1 MLVGLSIRDIVLIER
16 LDLDLYK
23 GLGVLTGETGAGKS
37 ILLDSLGLCLG
48 ARADSG
54 LVRHGAD
61 KGQVSAQFFLDAD
74 HPARRLLADQDLDDA
89 DDNLVLRRVIGKDGR
104 SRAFVNDQPISAGLM
119 RELGELLVEI
129 QGQHDRH
136 GLMDATT
143 HRELLDAMAGN
154 AARLKIVQGSWDAM
168 RKAASALAEAE
179 EVLANARG
187 DEDYLRHVLAELDEI
202 EPVEDEEAGLAEQR
216 ALLMNAERLAD
227 AVSEAESALGGSE
240 GATARLREAER
251 ALEKVSEQAAG
262 HLDGALKALERAAI
276 EAAEAAASV
285 EEAGRAFIASP
296 AKLNEIEDRLY
307 KLRELARK
315 HRVTVDQLADLRT
328 SFAERLAAIDGGDTH
343 LEGLRAAA
351 KKTRDIYLKATSD
364 LSAVRQKSAKKLD
377 KAVAKELPPLKLE
390 KATFLTVVESL
401 DESAWTRDGADRVAF
416 EVATNPGQPAG
427 PLTRVASGGELSRF
441 LLSLKVVLASTRIA
455 PTLVFDEVDSGIG
468 GATADAVG
476 ERLARLSDDTQVL
489 VITHSPQVAAR
500 GDHHWRV
507 AKGAKGKETVT
518 EVTELTAD
526 ERREELARMLAGATV
541 TDQARAAADSL
552 IDAHLQGQAG
562 G

>member
-1 MLVGLSIRDIVLIER
+1 MLIGLSIRDIVLIER
-16 LDLDLYK
+16 LDLDLHK

-61 KGQVSAQFFLDAD
+61 KGQVSAEFFLDEN
-74 HPARRLLADQDLDDA
+74 HPARQLLAEHELDESSE
-89 DDNLVLRRVIGKDGR
+89 LVLRRVVGKDGR
-104 SRAFVNDQPISAGLM
+104 SRAFVNDQPISAGLL

-136 GLMDATT
+136 GLMDAST
-143 HRELLDAMAGN
+143 HSELLDALGVN
-154 AARLKIVQGSWDAM
+154 GPRLKIVQGSWDAM
-168 RKAASALAEAE
+168 RKAGHALEEAE
-179 EVLANARG
+179 EALANARG
-187 DEDYLRHVLAELDEI
+187 DEEYLRHVLAELDEI
-202 EPVEDEEAGLAEQR
+202 EPVENEEAGLAEDR
-216 ALLMNAERLAD
+216 ALLLNADKLAS
-227 AVSEAESALGGSE
+227 AVSDAEKALGGSE
-240 GATARLREAER
+240 GAAARLREAER
-251 ALEKVSEQAAG
+251 DLEKVSDQAG
-262 HLDGALKALERAAI
+262 GRRDGALKALERAAI
-276 EAAEAAASV
+276 EAAEAASSV
-285 EEAGRAFIASP
+285 EEAGSSFVAAP
-296 AKLNEIEDRLY
+296 ARLNDIEERLY

-328 SFAERLAAIDGGDTH
+328 SFAQRLAAIDGGDEH
-343 LEGLRAAA
+343 LTGLRASAA
-351 KKTRDIYLKATSD
+351 KTRDIYLKVATE
-364 LSAVRQKSAKKLD
+364 LSTSRQKSAKKMD

-390 KATFLTVVESL
+390 KATFHTVVESL
-401 DESAWTRDGADRVAF
+401 AENAWTRDGMDRVAF

-476 ERLARLSDDTQVL
+476 ERLARLSEGTQVL

-507 AKGAKGKETVT
+507 AKATKGKQTIT
-518 EVTELTAD
+518 EVTQLSAD

-552 IDAHLQGQAG
+552 MAGQVSRRENA
-562 G
+562 

>member
-16 LDLDLYK
+16 LDLELHR

-61 KGQVSAQFFLDAD
+61 KGQVSAEFFLETD
-74 HPARRLLADQDLDDA
+74 HPALKLLAEQDLDQEQE
-89 DDNLVLRRVIGKDGR
+89 LVLRRVIGKDGR
-104 SRAFVNDQPISAGLM
+104 SRGFVNDQPISAGLM

-136 GLMDATT
+136 GLMDAST
-143 HRELLDAMAGN
+143 HRELLDALGANGP
-154 AARLKIVQGSWDAM
+154 RVKIVQGAWDAM
-168 RKAASALAEAE
+168 RKAAQALAEAE

-187 DEDYLRHVLAELDEI
+187 DEEYLRHVLAELDEI
-202 EPVEDEEAGLAEQR
+202 EPVENEEAELAESR
-216 ALLMNAERLAD
+216 ALLMNSERLAS
-227 AVSEAESALGGSE
+227 AVSDAEAALGGSE
-240 GATARLREAER
+240 GAAARLREAER
-251 ALEKVSEQAAG
+251 ALEKVAEQAAG
-262 HLDGALKALERAAI
+262 HLDGTLKALERAAI
-276 EAAEAAASV
+276 ETAEAVASV
-285 EEAGRAFIASP
+285 EQAGRAFIASP

-315 HRVTVDQLADLRT
+315 HRVTVDQLAELRNG
-328 SFAERLAAIDGGDTH
+328 FAQRLAAIDGGDDH
-343 LEGLRAAA
+343 LAALREAAN
-351 KKTRDIYLKATSD
+351 KTRGIYLKATGD
-364 LSAVRQKSAKKLD
+364 LSAQRQKAAKKLD

-390 KATFLTVVESL
+390 KATFHTVVESL
-401 DESAWTRDGADRVAF
+401 EEKSWTRDGADHIAF

-441 LLSLKVVLASTRIA
+441 LLALKVVLASTRIA

-476 ERLARLSDDTQVL
+476 ERLARLSSDTQVL

-507 AKGAKGKETVT
+507 AKGAAGKKADQTIT
-518 EVTELTAD
+518 EVTPLDTT

-552 IDAHLQGQAG
+552 LAG
-562 G
+562 HMAEPE

>member
-16 LDLDLYK
+16 LDLDLHK

-74 HPARRLLADQDLDDA
+74 HPARLLLTEHELDDG
-89 DDNLVLRRVIGKDGR
+89 DDLVLRRVIGKDGR

-119 RELGELLVEI
+119 RSLGELLVEI

-136 GLMDATT
+136 GLMDAST
-143 HRELLDAMAGN
+143 HRQLLDAMGGN
-154 AARLKIVQGSWDAM
+154 ATRLQIVQGSWDAM
-168 RKAASALAEAE
+168 RKAAGSLAEAE
-179 EVLANARG
+179 EALANARG
-187 DEDYLRHVLAELDEI
+187 DEEYLRHVLTELDEV
-202 EPVEDEEAGLAEQR
+202 EPVENEEAGLAEDR
-216 ALLMNAERLAD
+216 ALLMNADRLVGAVTD
-227 AVSEAESALGGSE
+227 AEKALGGTD
-240 GATARLREAER
+240 GASARLREAER
-251 ALEKVSEQAAG
+251 ALEKVAEQAG
-262 HLDGALKALERAAI
+262 GRLDGALKALERAAI
-276 EAAEAAASV
+276 EAAEAVESV

-296 AKLNEIEDRLY
+296 GKLNDIEDRLY

-328 SFAERLAAIDGGDTH
+328 NFAERLAAIDGGDAH
-343 LEGLRAAA
+343 LAGLRSSAA
-351 KKTRDIYLKATSD
+351 KTRDIYLKAATD
-364 LSAVRQKSAKKLD
+364 LSTSRLKSAKKMD
-377 KAVAKELPPLKLE
+377 KAVALELPPLKLE
-390 KATFLTVVESL
+390 KATFHTVVESL
-401 DESAWTRDGADRVAF
+401 EESAWTRNGADHVAF

-507 AKGAKGKETVT
+507 AKGAKGKQTIT
-518 EVTELTAD
+518 EVTELTQV

-552 IDAHLQGQAG
+552 IMAQSNG
-562 G
+562 